1 MRNREIVKIAA
12 NNIKYWGF
20 RSIMMIFFIF
30 MLAFTMTIFSS
41 ISSSSENGL
50 KSLNKRL
57 GADILV
63 VPASYEGEVENALF
77 KGIPSTVYFDDSW
90 VDKIK
95 RVEGVEKVSTQLFIA
110 TLNSADCC
118 QGKPVQ
124 IIGFDPETDFLIQP
138 WLAENHFSGLNNGEI
153 YVGNSI
159 TYDPGDSITYFGT
172 ELKVAG
178 KLEKTGMGYDNSI
191 FMKTSDSHVLMDSPA
206 GKKQLSFMS
215 KKQISMIVINVRSD
229 AEVEAVRQQI
239 EDSGDNDEIRA
250 FTLDDFTQSISESI
264 NQFTNI
270 GSVTT
275 VLNILTSIVAIICLF
290 SITINER
297 KNEFGI
303 LFSLGGDKTLI
314 ISMIF
319 IEAAMISLIG
329 TVIGIFFSYV
339 GLFLFGNL
347 IHQVMELPLLDIK
360 LNQHLGN
367 LLTVVL
373 VALGPGVISAI
384 ISTARVLSVEPGD
397 LVKES
402 N

>member
-1 MRNREIVKIAA
+1 
-12 NNIKYWGF
+12 
-20 RSIMMIFFIF
+20 
-30 MLAFTMTIFSS
+30 MTIFFS

-95 RVEGVEKVSTQLFIA
+95 HIEGVEKVSTQLFIA

-138 WLAENHFSGLNNGEI
+138 WLVENHFSGLNSDEI

-191 FMKTSDSHVLMDSPA
+191 FMNISDAHVLMDSQA

-215 KKQISMIVINVRSD
+215 KKQISMIMINVRSD
-229 AEVEAVRQQI
+229 SEVEAVRQQI
-239 EDSGDNDEIRA
+239 EDSNDKDEIRV
-250 FTLDDFTQSISESI
+250 FTLDDFTQSIAKSI
-264 NQFTNI
+264 SQFANV
-270 GSVTT
+270 GMVTT
-275 VLNILTSIVAIICLF
+275 ILNILTSIAAIICLF

-303 LFSLGGDKTLI
+303 LFSLGGDKNLI

-319 IEAAMISLIG
+319 IEVAMISLIG
-329 TVIGIFFSYV
+329 TVLGIFFSYV

-347 IHQVMELPLLDIK
+347 IHQVMELPLLEIK
-360 LNQHLGN
+360 LNQHLSN
-367 LLTVVL
+367 LLTVGL
-373 VALGPGVISAI
+373 IALGPGAISAI
-384 ISTARVLSVEPGD
+384 VSTTRVLSVEPGD